1 MKLVRRGRLGG
12 CGGRGTPI
20 AAPRVGGARAER
32 REEGAERV
40 HAEASRR
47 RGRRGEEG
55 EGVELQADNR
65 RVMEVY
71 WSWHWAS

>member
-1 MKLVRRGRLGG
+1 MKLVRRGWWEGAEGAEPL
-12 CGGRGTPI
+12 